1 METIY
6 CISGLGA
13 DRTAFQKLDFP
24 ENYTILHLE
33 WLTPLDDESLENY
46 SKRFS
51 TKITNNSPII
61 IGLSFGGIIAQFV
74 NKYIYCKKVIL
85 ISSTTSSDS
94 IPIIRKFLRLLPL
107 HKLLPNFLLTKTNF
121 LVFYLFGIKSLFGK
135 SMLKQIFKNADLVF
149 VKWAIQKII
158 DIESMPKINCQ
169 VFQIHGTNDK
179 LFPINLQNPEFT
191 IKNGGH
197 FMVYENAEEVS
208 KLLRSI
214 LEMSN

>member
-13 DRTAFQKLDFP
+13 DKTAFQKLDFS
-24 ENYTILHLE
+24 ENYTTLHLE
-33 WLTPLDDESLENY
+33 WLTPLDEESLENY

-51 TKITNNSPII
+51 AKITNNSPII
-61 IGLSFGGIIAQFV
+61 IGLSFGGIIAQHIC
-74 NKYIYCKKVIL
+74 KYVSCKKVIL
-85 ISSTTSSDS
+85 ISSITSPES
-94 IPIIRKFLRLLPL
+94 IPRIRKFLRFLPL

-135 SMLKQIFKNADLVF
+135 SILKQIFKNANLVF

-158 DIESMPKINCQ
+158 DIESIPKINCQ
-169 VFQIHGTNDK
+169 VFQIHGTKDK
-179 LFPINLQNPEFT
+179 LFPIKLQNPEFT
-191 IKNGGH
+191 IKNSGH

-208 KLLRSI
+208 KLIKSI
-214 LEMSN
+214 LAMNN